1 MAGQTGHDVGQQGA
15 WRSAEQRDKNA
26 EQVSGQAA
34 ATTSGS
40 VQRAGYY
47 TLSGDVNSHMV
58 QRMFEAAADM
68 SADGV
73 TTAHLLLQS
82 HGGFISDGICLYN
95 FLANLPVRFVTY
107 NAGAVASIA
116 VTVFLAGQRRHAS
129 PTARF
134 MLHKS
139 HASPPGGAGPDAL
152 QIIAEGLKAD
162 DRRTESILRRFVQ
175 LSDAQWDVHAHS
187 DLHLT
192 AEAAL
197 KVGLI
202 DAITD
207 FAPPA
212 GARIICI

>member
-1 MAGQTGHDVGQQGA
+1 MGRQDTGV
-15 WRSAEQRDKNA
+15 RESAA
-26 EQVSGQAA
+26 
-34 ATTSGS
+34 
-40 VQRAGYY
+40 YY
-47 TLSGDVNSHMV
+47 TLSGDVNSDMV
-58 QRMFEAAADM
+58 QRVFAAAASM
-68 SADGV
+68 RIDGV

-82 HGGFISDGICLYN
+82 HGGYISDGICLYN
-95 FLANLPVRFVTY
+95 FLANLPVRFITY

-116 VTVFLAGQRRHAS
+116 VTVFLAGRQRVAS

-139 HASPPGGAGPDAL
+139 HASPPGGAGPEAL

-175 LSDAQWDVHAHS
+175 LSDAQWAVHAHA

-197 KVGLI
+197 QAGLI
-202 DAITD
+202 DTVAD

-212 GARIICI
+212 GARITCI

>member
-1 MAGQTGHDVGQQGA
+1 MAEPMQDGPAVRTDEAAVT
-15 WRSAEQRDKNA
+15 SAA
-26 EQVSGQAA
+26 EMESARVRLQP
-34 ATTSGS
+34 GS
-40 VQRAGYY
+40 ASERAGYY

-58 QRMFEAAADM
+58 QRVFEAAAEM

-82 HGGFISDGICLYN
+82 HGGFISDGICIYN

-139 HASPPGGAGPDAL
+139 HASPPGGAGPDTL

-162 DRRTESILRRFVQ
+162 DRRTESILRRFVR
-175 LSDAQWDVHAHS
+175 LSDAQWSVHAHS

-192 AEAAL
+192 AETAL
-197 KVGLI
+197 QAGLI
-202 DAITD
+202 DSIAS
-207 FAPPA
+207 FSPPP
-212 GARIICI
+212 GARIVGI